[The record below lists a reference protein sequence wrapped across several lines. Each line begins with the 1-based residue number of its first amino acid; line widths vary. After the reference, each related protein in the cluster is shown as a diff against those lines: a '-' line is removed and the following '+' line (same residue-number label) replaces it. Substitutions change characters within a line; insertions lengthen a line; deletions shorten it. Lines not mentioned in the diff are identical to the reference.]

1 MNNPQH
7 KTKAE
12 WLKLHNQLYYLVYGL
27 VIILFGSVWYLNYSS
42 LEESGEPF
50 KFFDPNETIG
60 MVLQYGAIFYALAS
74 IPGAL
79 YWFKRKCS
87 SVSRVEDEDLKYDLY
102 YSYSIFRTAII
113 ALTMP
118 ISLVAYMLLGAYRPM
133 IWLAAIGAVAF
144 VFCKPT
150 ERKAEEEL
158 RPQDEEF
165 KY

>member
-1 MNNPQH
+1 METQH

-12 WLKLHNQLYYLVYGL
+12 WLRLHNQMYYLVYGL
-27 VIILFGSVWYLNYSS
+27 VIIFFGVVWYINYSS
-42 LEESGEPF
+42 VAESGEAF
-50 KFFDPNETIG
+50 KLFEPNDTAG
-60 MVLQYGAIFYALAS
+60 MILQYGAIIYALAV

-79 YWFKRKCS
+79 YWFKRKCVS
-87 SVSRVEDEDLKYDLY
+87 FSRVEDEDLKYDLY
-102 YSYSIFRTAII
+102 YSYAILRTGSI

-118 ISLVAYMLLGAYRPM
+118 ISLLAYMLLGAYTPM

-150 ERKAEEEL
+150 ARKAEEEL
-158 RPQDEEF
+158 RPQDEDM